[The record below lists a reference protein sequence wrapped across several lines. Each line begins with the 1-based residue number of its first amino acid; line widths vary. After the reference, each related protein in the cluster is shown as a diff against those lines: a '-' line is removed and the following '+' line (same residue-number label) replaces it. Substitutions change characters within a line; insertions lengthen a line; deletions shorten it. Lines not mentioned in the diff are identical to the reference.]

1 MVQTQLA
8 HRDIVDPL
16 VLAAMAAVP
25 RHLFVPEEWR
35 DQAYEDGPLPIGQ
48 GQTISQPYMV
58 AFMVQAL
65 EMRGGETVLEIGTGS
80 GYGAAVLAQ
89 IAGRVMTIERF
100 ADLAADARA
109 RLAGLGY
116 ANVEVLLGDGSVGLA
131 ERAPFDAV
139 VVTAAAPAVP
149 PPLLVQV
156 KQGGRIVLPVGTPY
170 GQTLELVTRCGA
182 EDWRHESLAPVMFVP
197 LRGVFG
203 WSER

>member
-1 MVQTQLA
+1 MVHTQLA
-8 HRDIVDPL
+8 RRDIVDPL

-58 AFMVQAL
+58 AFMAQAL
-65 EMRGGETVLEIGTGS
+65 ELRGGETVLEIGTGS

-89 IAGRVMTIERF
+89 IAGQVVSIERVP
-100 ADLAADARA
+100 DLAAEARA
-109 RLAGLGY
+109 RLAALGY

-156 KQGGRIVLPVGTPY
+156 KLAGRIVLPVGTAY

-182 EDWRHESLAPVMFVP
+182 EDWRHEALAPVMFVP